1 MNSSKRIF
9 ALLILLLSVLVFS
22 ITTVTAVVGSESQ
35 NDISKSDGIQIETK
49 YKKVSTN
56 KITFNANGGKIGSKN
71 TVLINVNK
79 GTKIK
84 KFPATPKRTGY
95 TFKGWYTKKSGGTK
109 ISVNTKPTKSVTVYG
124 HWMKKGSSRVLNTEE
139 KKLIGSWGEN
149 RGWLLSEQGKYITFK
164 SDGTFVSL
172 WTKSIYVGSS
182 QISIGKITHKGNFK
196 VNNGKITT
204 TNVKESFKKIRSGY
218 GENYNNKAV
227 KLLVMSY
234 KFLDSNGL
242 QIDNL
247 RYSGDEAY
255 YFQKY

>member
-1 MNSSKRIF
+1 MKTRKIVSILIIALVAVLMLAVAVASVEPVSAASK
-9 ALLILLLSVLVFS
+9 V
-22 ITTVTAVVGSESQ
+22 
-35 NDISKSDGIQIETK
+35 
-49 YKKVSTN
+49 KV
-56 KITFNANGGKIGSKN
+56 KWDANGGKIGVDKAKVTTVTKN
-71 TVLINVNK
+71 V
-79 GTKIK
+79 KIK
-84 KFPATPKRTGY
+84 KLLKAPTRTGY

-109 ISVNTKPTKSVTVYG
+109 ITTATKVKKKVTYYAQWKKS
-124 HWMKKGSSRVLNTEE
+124 SPRVLNSEE
-139 KKLIGSWGEN
+139 KKLIGSWGGN

-164 SDGTFVSL
+164 SDGTFVSV

-182 QISIGKITHKGNFK
+182 QISIGKITHKGDFK

-204 TNVKESFKKIRSGY
+204 SNVKESFKKIRSGY
-218 GENYNNKAV
+218 GEDYNNKAV

-234 KFLDSNGL
+234 KFLDGDGL